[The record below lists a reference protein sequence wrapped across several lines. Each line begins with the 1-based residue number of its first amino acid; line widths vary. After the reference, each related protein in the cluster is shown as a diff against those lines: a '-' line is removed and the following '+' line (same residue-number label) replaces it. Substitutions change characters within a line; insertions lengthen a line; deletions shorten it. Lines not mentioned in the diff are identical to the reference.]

1 MNSELRVIGLMFIVL
16 LLAACSKDGDS
27 PENTQPVIN
36 VYVYSPEH
44 PMITRGDIGNVAAID
59 NTLNESLIKTLQIWV
74 FEHGTE
80 NLVSYY
86 KPETVN
92 NLNDNKGV
100 TYQLNV
106 SEAFA
111 KAKPK
116 PTVDVYVVANA
127 ASCGLSL
134 PQTICRDRLED
145 LDKADL
151 EHAMIKKSG
160 TIDYFGLEDLT
171 KKVPE
176 DGQGNPIG
184 LPMSG
189 VLRDVAVTGSAPVFK
204 ISSVKLKRT
213 VSKLRFIFSRDEG
226 EKVIITGI
234 KLGVDLENHTIP
246 LIPTAEYLF
255 TNANNGLYNIS
266 DTYVTPADGGTEL
279 LPSASPLSDIKSN
292 EDPLKYTYQPGQ
304 DAQDY
309 EDLIANGISEN
320 KLSGVG
326 PYYLR
331 ETDKKLSGVIT
342 YQIGDNTTD
351 KKAKFE
357 MKNAGDF
364 SRNHTWIVYAYYGV
378 DGMKVESVFSQEWN
392 EVKTEDVHNWY
403 NW

>member
-1 MNSELRVIGLMFIVL
+1 MVKSELRIIGLMFFVL

-27 PENTQPVIN
+27 PDMEPVLN

-44 PMITRGDIGNVAAID
+44 PMITRGDVGNVAPIND
-59 NTLNESLIKTLQIWV
+59 EGTIKTLQIWV
-74 FEHGTE
+74 FEHGTG

-86 KPETVN
+86 SPTSVD
-92 NLNDNKGV
+92 NLKNSKGV

-106 SEAFA
+106 SDAFA
-111 KAKPK
+111 NAKPK
-116 PTVDVYVVANA
+116 PNVDVYVVANVKTEN
-127 ASCGLSL
+127 CGLSYDKYT
-134 PQTICRDRLED
+134 PRETLEAA
-145 LDKADL
+145 KIGS
-151 EHAMIKKSG
+151 E
-160 TIDYFGLEDLT
+160 YFGLTSLQNS
-171 KKVPE
+171 VPAE
-176 DGQGNPIG
+176 G

-189 VLRDVAVTGSAPVFK
+189 VLRDVAVTGSAPVFE

-213 VSKLRFIFSRDEG
+213 VSKLRFIFSKDEG
-226 EKVIITGI
+226 EKVLITGI
-234 KLGVDLENHTIP
+234 KLGVDLENYTIE

-255 TNANNGLYNIS
+255 TNANNGLYHIS

-279 LPSASPLSDIKSN
+279 LPSTSSLIIEGIKSN
-292 EDPLKYTYQPGQ
+292 EDPLKYTYQSGQ

-309 EDLIANGISEN
+309 EDLIAAGVSAG
-320 KLSGVG
+320 KLSDVG

-342 YQIGDNTTD
+342 FQIGTSTET

-378 DGMKVESVFSQEWN
+378 DGMKVESVYSQEWN
-392 EVKTEDVHNWY
+392 EVETEDVHNWY

>member
-27 PENTQPVIN
+27 PENAQPVIN

-86 KPETVN
+86 KPGTVN

-106 SEAFA
+106 SETFA

-116 PTVDVYVVANA
+116 PTVDVYVVANVT
-127 ASCGLSL
+127 SENCGLSL
-134 PQTICRDRLED
+134 GDQTTRATLESA
-145 LDKADL
+145 L
-151 EHAMIKKSG
+151 IGSN
-160 TIDYFGLEDLT
+160 YFGLSPLISS
-171 KKVPE
+171 VP
-176 DGQGNPIG
+176 DGPNGG

-234 KLGVDLENHTIP
+234 KLGVDLVNHTIP

-266 DTYVTPADGGTEL
+266 DTYVSPADGGTEL
-279 LPSASPLSDIKSN
+279 LPSNSSLRTDGINSN
-292 EDPLKYTYQPGQ
+292 EDPLKYTYQSGQ
-304 DAQDY
+304 DAQNY
-309 EDLIANGISEN
+309 EDLIAAGVSAG
-320 KLSGVG
+320 KLSDVG